1 MSLSFYNSY
10 SFLVV
15 LLIYNS
21 QVSEAGNKLICEGL
35 LVRDPSRRLG
45 ASSTSTSKQPY
56 GGSSSSSNSSSGFAR
71 FQQHPFFEGLDWLAL
86 TRRELPPPF
95 VPSRSKGG
103 KPEDDIKNV
112 DKVLECDCTSL
123 FKINAE

>member
-1 MSLSFYNSY
+1 
-10 SFLVV
+10 VK
-15 LLIYNS
+15 
-21 QVSEAGNKLICEGL
+21 VSEAGAKFICEGL

-45 ASSTSTSKQPY
+45 AATSTSRNPNE
-56 GGSSSSSNSSSGFAR
+56 SSSSSSGFAR

-103 KPEDDIKNV
+103 KPEDDVKNV
-112 DKVLECDCTSL
+112 DKVRACPLKSIVL
-123 FKINAE
+123 FCF